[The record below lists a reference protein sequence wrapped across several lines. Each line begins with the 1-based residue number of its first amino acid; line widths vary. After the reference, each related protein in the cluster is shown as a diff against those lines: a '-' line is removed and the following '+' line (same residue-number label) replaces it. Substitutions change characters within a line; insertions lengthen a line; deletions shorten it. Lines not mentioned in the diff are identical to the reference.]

1 MQIEVLKQGA
11 LYRVWAPAKVNL
23 FFEILGKRS
32 DGYHEIQTV
41 VAPISLFDRLDFH
54 FARGV
59 ESDLTLE
66 CYDEE
71 GKPDPTVPTDRS
83 NLVARACDVFFDEI
97 AKLDKKYESFS
108 LLVKIFKKIPSKA
121 GLGGGSSDAA
131 AALAVL
137 NVASGFPFS
146 KEKLQELAGRIGSD
160 APLFFEEGAS
170 IGRGRGEIVEP
181 IDLPELFLVVL
192 KPNVGL
198 STPEVFRTYAS
209 APKKPKRS
217 LEEFLETVK
226 NAKDASQIAQVLANR
241 LEDSAALLWNGLVE
255 RRALLDSTSDVLA
268 SQMTGSGT
276 ACFALYPTL
285 DAAERAAEEIR
296 RVVAQGTEKEFVGEK
311 VYVVS
316 TSTARSKIENFDEP

>member
-1 MQIEVLKQGA
+1 MKIEVLKQGA

-23 FFEILGKRS
+23 FFEILGKRP

-41 VAPISLFDRLDFH
+41 ATPISLFDRLDFYLLPDK
-54 FARGV
+54 
-59 ESDLTLE
+59 EPDLTLE
-66 CYDEE
+66 CYDAE
-71 GKPDPTVPTDRS
+71 GKTDPTVPTDRS
-83 NLVARACDVFFDEI
+83 NLVARAYDVFFDEI
-97 AKLDKKYESFS
+97 AKLGKKCDQVSC
-108 LLVKIFKKIPSKA
+108 LVKIFKKIPSKA

-131 AALAVL
+131 ATFAVL
-137 NVASGFPFS
+137 NAASGFPFS
-146 KEKLQELAGRIGSD
+146 KEKLQELAGRVGSD
-160 APLFFEEGAS
+160 VPLFFEEGAS

-181 IDLPELFLVVL
+181 IDVPELFLVVL

-198 STPEVFRTYAS
+198 STPEVYRTYAS

-217 LEEFLETVK
+217 LEEFLATVK
-226 NAKDASQIAQVLANR
+226 NAKNASQIAKVLANR
-241 LEDSAALLWNGLVE
+241 LEDSAALLWNGLAK
-255 RRALLDSTSDVLA
+255 RRALLDLTSDVLA

-296 RVVAQGTEKEFVGEK
+296 RVVAQGKEKEFIGEN

-316 TSTARSKIENFDEP
+316 TVISRPKLEEFDEP